1 MRLPGTPRQSLN
13 GAPSEGT
20 TESSGCVYGRDLVRE
35 GRIDSIPKAKQ
46 ATHCP
51 AHSIASPA
59 PQIPHRRP
67 ATVQPTQRT
76 GSGRI
81 EEGSQQ
87 AKKNKGAR
95 PSQRE
100 TRLQG
105 RRQRR
110 RREGGGGGGGGA
122 RERSSLTVSLATH
135 KQSGSQPPPR
145 VVEVETGVG
154 RTRTRGEQKPNQ
166 LWQSTALPAAGPD
179 TNSGAP
185 PSLRPRRPETA

>member
-135 KQSGSQPPPR
+135 KQSGSQPPPPGR
-145 VVEVETGVG
+145 GSGNGSRAHKDQG
-154 RTRTRGEQKPNQ
+154 RTKAQPALAEHSSASGRAGYKQRRT
-166 LWQSTALPAAGPD
+166 
-179 TNSGAP
+179 
-185 PSLRPRRPETA
+185 SLT